1 MCSYKTNLLQ
11 AWCVIQNPIKCLLF
25 SYSFICHAMRF
36 QILGDDDSDGLNP
49 NKFEWVILGT
59 FDLTPDQVKHALTM
73 WDEVGNK

>member
-1 MCSYKTNLLQ
+1 
-11 AWCVIQNPIKCLLF
+11 
-25 SYSFICHAMRF
+25 MRF

-49 NKFEWVILGT
+49 NKFEWVILST